1 MTLKKSCH
9 GSKFTVTSI
18 YYYLEIPGNVS
29 AQTQEQLAKIFTFI
43 NKLGKKLNIYI
54 FSLFFLLYAANK
66 GQLPE
71 SSVTKVIYGIFG
83 ILRLIAGEFSYFLF
97 ITKIS
102 NIS

>member
-1 MTLKKSCH
+1 M
-9 GSKFTVTSI
+9 
-18 YYYLEIPGNVS
+18 S
-29 AQTQEQLAKIFTFI
+29 AQTQEQLTKIFTFI
-43 NKLGKKLNIYI
+43 NKLGKKHI
-54 FSLFFLLYAANK
+54 FTFFLLYAANK

-71 SSVTKVIYGIFG
+71 SSVTKVIYGIFV

>member
-9 GSKFTVTSI
+9 GSMFTVTSI

-29 AQTQEQLAKIFTFI
+29 AQTQEHLTKIYTFI
-43 NKLGKKLNIYI
+43 NKLGKKIEHTY
-54 FSLFFLLYAANK
+54 FHFFFLLYAANK

-83 ILRLIAGEFSYFLF
+83 ILRLIAGEFSYFF
-97 ITKIS
+97 YI
-102 NIS
+102 

>member
-1 MTLKKSCH
+1 M
-9 GSKFTVTSI
+9 
-18 YYYLEIPGNVS
+18 S
-29 AQTQEQLAKIFTFI
+29 AQTQEQLTKIFTFI
-43 NKLGKKLNIYI
+43 NKLGKKLNIHI
-54 FSLFFLLYAANK
+54 FTFFLLYAANK